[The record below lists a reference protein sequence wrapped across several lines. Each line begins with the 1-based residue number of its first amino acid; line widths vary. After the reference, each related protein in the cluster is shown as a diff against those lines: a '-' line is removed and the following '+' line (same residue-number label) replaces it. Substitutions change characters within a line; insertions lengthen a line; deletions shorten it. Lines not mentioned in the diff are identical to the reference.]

1 MKKNKDKDIYEEKD
15 PLQVEKDI
23 LYVRVNSEKIR
34 KNKLWLNIATAI
46 VLGILLLLSLVY
58 GVVYIVNETG
68 NFTISLDPNLQRKS
82 KISISPYSDFSYTS
96 LTLKAKSLDY
106 MDNISGDWIP
116 EDIHE
121 NYEGEHS
128 KNNYIAYSFFVKNF
142 SEEATSYE
150 TIINI
155 TSVIKD
161 VDEAVR
167 VAVYHNDKKTVYAKI
182 AKTTN
187 MPEEGTTIFESSKC
201 VMKNVVSDFEAGKMD
216 KYTVVIW
223 LEGDDP
229 ECVDDIL
236 GGELKLKMDIHE
248 NVTYDKNFFE
258 IKNCK
263 IQKRGN
269 L

>member
-1 MKKNKDKDIYEEKD
+1 M
-15 PLQVEKDI
+15 V
-23 LYVRVNSEKIR
+23 YVI
-34 KNKLWLNIATAI
+34 
-46 VLGILLLLSLVY
+46 
-58 GVVYIVNETG
+58 NETG
-68 NFTISLDPNLQRKS
+68 NYTIPLDPNLQRTS
-82 KISISPYSDFSYTS
+82 LISISPYSDFSYTS
-96 LTLKAKSLDY
+96 LTLKAKSLEY

-121 NYEGEHS
+121 KYEGEHS
-128 KNNYIAYSFFVKNF
+128 QDNYIAYSFFVKNF
-142 SEEATSYE
+142 GDESTSYE

-155 TSVIKD
+155 TSVIKN

-182 AKTTN
+182 SKKTS
-187 MPEEGTTIFESSKC
+187 MPEEGTTMFESSKC
-201 VMKNVVSDFEAGKMD
+201 VMRNVVKNFEAGKMD

-248 NVTYDKNFFE
+248 NVT
-258 IKNCK
+258 
-263 IQKRGN
+263 
-269 L
+269 